1 MAEKA
6 WNPYL
11 TLGEAIAYSRI
22 PRRKLRELLATGEI
36 PSRKF
41 PGKVIIAKAA
51 LDRYLNEEPELPD
64 SVLRRTAPG
73 R

>member
-1 MAEKA
+1 MAEFSS
-6 WNPYL
+6 PYL

-22 PRRKLRELLATGEI
+22 PRRRLRELLATGEI

-41 PGKVIIAKAA
+41 PGKVIIAKEAI
-51 LDRYLNEEPELPD
+51 DRYLADVPELPE
-64 SVLRRTAPG
+64 SVLRRFAPG